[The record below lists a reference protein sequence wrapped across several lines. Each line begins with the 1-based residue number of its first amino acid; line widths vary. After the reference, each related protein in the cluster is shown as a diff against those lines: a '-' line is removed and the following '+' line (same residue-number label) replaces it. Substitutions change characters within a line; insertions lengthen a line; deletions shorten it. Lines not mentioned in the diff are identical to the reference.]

1 MNLPALTRTPAPGE
15 KPAKYIWG
23 PKWCLA
29 RLMNLSGC
37 HPSLCL
43 SEPLQFSLLSR
54 KPSVLT
60 RHQLIVGSPDH
71 RISSVLRATISCK
84 WCSPIFPHTLHS
96 AWWFWERH
104 GDQDNRP
111 KMESLMLSVMSVN
124 QDFIS
129 NLTTISASP
138 SNVILNK

>member
-15 KPAKYIWG
+15 IPAKYIWG

-60 RHQLIVGSPDH
+60 RHQLIGGFTWPQDQLSPQGYNLLQM
-71 RISSVLRATISCK
+71 RT
-84 WCSPIFPHTLHS
+84 PNFPRTLHS
-96 AWWFWERH
+96 AWWCWERH
-104 GDQDNRP
+104 GDRDNRP

-138 SNVILNK
+138 SNVILNQ